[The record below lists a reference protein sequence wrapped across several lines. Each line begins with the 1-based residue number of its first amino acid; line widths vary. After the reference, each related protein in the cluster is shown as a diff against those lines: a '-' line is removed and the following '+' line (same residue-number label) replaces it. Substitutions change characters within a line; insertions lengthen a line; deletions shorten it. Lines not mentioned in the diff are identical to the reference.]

1 MHLSGDASQRPKY
14 SIVVPCY
21 NEADYIAQTLRSL
34 DDQTFAGPYE
44 IVVVDNNCTD
54 QTADIARAMGARV
67 VAEKKPGVC
76 WARQRGTE
84 EAQGDVV
91 ISADADTTYSREW
104 LANIDRSFG
113 ADERI
118 VAVTGPCRYVGGPL
132 WGRLY
137 ARILFG
143 AVHAIY
149 RFSGRTVYATA
160 TNIAFRKEH
169 WAGYDVYLTQGG
181 DELNLLRQLRG
192 EGPVVYDHTN
202 PTYTSSRRLTRG
214 ALYGFF
220 VTLLFYYLVAYFLN
234 RLLKRPLIGAAP
246 PYRDDRSLIS
256 GRLQAA
262 CVVTCTGLVLLLAF
276 SQPRHFF
283 AAKSHSVVDII
294 RAITDTDRG

>member
-1 MHLSGDASQRPKY
+1 MDIGDEASVRPRY

-21 NEADYIAQTLRSL
+21 NEADYIAETLTSL
-34 DDQTFAGPYE
+34 SDQTFAGPYE

-54 QTADIARAMGARV
+54 ETADIARAMGVRV
-67 VAEKKPGVC
+67 VVEKNPGVC
-76 WARQRGTE
+76 WARQRGAE
-84 EAQGDVV
+84 EARGDVV
-91 ISADADTTYSREW
+91 ISADADTTYSSEW
-104 LANIDRSFG
+104 LANIDRAFG

-118 VAVTGPCRYVGGPL
+118 VAVAGPCRYVGGPL

-143 AVHAIY
+143 AVQVIY

-160 TNIAFRKEH
+160 TNIAFRKRY
-169 WAGYDVYLTQGG
+169 WSGYDVYLTQGG

-192 EGPVVYDHTN
+192 EGLVVYDHSN

-220 VTLLFYYLVAYFLN
+220 VTLLIYYLLAYFLN
-234 RLLKRPLIGAAP
+234 RLFKRRLIGSAP
-246 PYRDDRSLIS
+246 PYRDDRSLMS

-262 CVVTCTGLVLLLAF
+262 CVAMCTGLVVLFAF
-276 SQPRHFF
+276 SQPRHYI
-283 AAKSHSVVDII
+283 ADKSHSVVDII
-294 RAITDTDRG
+294 RAITDTDHE

>member
-1 MHLSGDASQRPKY
+1 MYLGNDASVRPRY

-21 NEADYIAQTLRSL
+21 NEADYIAETLKSL
-34 DDQTFAGPYE
+34 GEQTFAGPYE

-67 VAEKKPGVC
+67 VAEKNPGVC

-84 EAQGDVV
+84 GARGDVV
-91 ISADADTTYSREW
+91 ISADADTTYSPEW
-104 LANIDRSFG
+104 LANIDRSFS

-118 VAVTGPCRYVGGPL
+118 VAVAGPCRYVGGPL
-132 WGRLY
+132 WGRVY
-137 ARILFG
+137 ARVLFG
-143 AVHAIY
+143 AVQAIY
-149 RFSGRTVYATA
+149 WLFGRTVYATA
-160 TNIAFRKEH
+160 TNIAFRKKH
-169 WAGYDVYLTQGG
+169 WTGYDVYLTQGG

-192 EGPVVYDHTN
+192 EGLIVYDHRN

-220 VTLLFYYLVAYFLN
+220 VTLLFYYLGAYLLN
-234 RLLKRPLIGAAP
+234 RLLKRRLIGAAP
-246 PYRDDRSLIS
+246 AYRDDRSLIS

-262 CVVTCTGLVLLLAF
+262 CVATCTGLVLLLGF
-276 SQPRHFF
+276 SQPRHFI

-294 RAITDTDRG
+294 RAITDPDRE